1 MNMRSKLLAVLLG
14 GWLAAAGLAAG
25 GVEKAASAEVTIPF
39 ANHGGVSDW
48 RVVDDTTLLIKDVHG
63 HWYRAKLLTAATELH
78 FTDSVGFDTSPSGSL
93 GKHSSI
99 VVEGRRYPIVSLTR
113 TERPAKP

>member
-1 MNMRSKLLAVLLG
+1 MRIRTLGFTVLLLTATT
-14 GWLAAAGLAAG
+14 LAAA
-25 GVEKAASAEVTIPF
+25 ESKAPEATIPF
-39 ANHGGVSDW
+39 ANRGGVSDW
-48 RVVDDTTLLIKDVHG
+48 RVVDDTTLLIEDVHG

-78 FTDSVGFDTSPSGSL
+78 FTDSLGFDTLPSGAL